1 MGAPHW
7 KMDARA
13 AIVGLTFGANRNH
26 IVRAALESV
35 AFQIKDV
42 IEAMQQDSGTPLS
55 ELKVDGGMTGNR
67 FLMQLMADLLGV
79 SVVAGRLEE
88 VSALGAAYM
97 AALGS
102 KMVESLADLTDLPRD
117 QIVFEPSGSADR
129 IQADYEI
136 WQQMVDKH
144 C

>member
-1 MGAPHW
+1 
-7 KMDARA
+7 
-13 AIVGLTFGANRNH
+13 VGLTFGANRNH
-26 IVRAALESV
+26 IARAALESV

-67 FLMQLMADLLGV
+67 FLMQLIADLLGV
-79 SVVAGRLEE
+79 CVVANRLEE

-117 QIVFEPSGSADR
+117 QIAFEPSGSADR

>member
-1 MGAPHW
+1 
-7 KMDARA
+7 
-13 AIVGLTFGANRNH
+13 
-26 IVRAALESV
+26 V

-42 IEAMQQDSGTPLS
+42 IEAMQGDSGIPLA

-67 FLMQLMADLLGV
+67 FLMQLIADLLKV
-79 SVVAGRLEE
+79 NVVANRLEE

-102 KMVESLADLTDLPRD
+102 GAFEGLSDLAALPRD
-117 QIVFEPSGSADR
+117 QITFEPSGFAGR
-129 IQADYEI
+129 IQEDYET
-136 WQQMVDKH
+136 WRQMIDKH

>member
-1 MGAPHW
+1 
-7 KMDARA
+7 
-13 AIVGLTFGANRNH
+13 
-26 IVRAALESV
+26 
-35 AFQIKDV
+35 
-42 IEAMQQDSGTPLS
+42 
-55 ELKVDGGMTGNR
+55 
-67 FLMQLMADLLGV
+67 MQLIADLLGV
-79 SVVAGRLEE
+79 SVVASGLEE

-117 QIVFEPSGSADR
+117 KIAFEPSESADR

-136 WQQMVDKH
+136 WQQMIHKH